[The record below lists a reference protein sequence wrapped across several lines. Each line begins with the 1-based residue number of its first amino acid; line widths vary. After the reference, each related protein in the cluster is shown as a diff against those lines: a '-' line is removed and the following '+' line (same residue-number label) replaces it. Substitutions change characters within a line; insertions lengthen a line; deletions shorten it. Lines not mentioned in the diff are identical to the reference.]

1 MALKKDNNSLGSEQE
16 KSQNEDYSLLEFKN
30 LDNKKEIESQL
41 LEVSKVDDNENGFLD
56 FGFNQSILNSL
67 KNKGYKNP
75 TPIQKAAIPELM
87 LGRDLLG
94 QAQTGTGKTAAF
106 ALPLIEKLKDNKEL
120 NAKVL
125 VMTPTREL
133 ATQVAES
140 FKSYSSESSNFKT
153 VAIYGGTD
161 YRNQISA
168 LKRKVDVVVGTPG
181 RIMDHIRQGTFK
193 IKDINCLVLDEADEM
208 LNMGF
213 LEDIEWIIDQLPEN
227 KQMVLFS
234 ATMPSEIRNI
244 AKKYLNDPAEIL
256 IKSVKKE
263 TQLISQKFLYVQRHH
278 KLDALKRILELN
290 NEGVII
296 FVRTKLLTTSIAE
309 ALENSGHTVAVLNGD
324 IPQNQRENTVD
335 RLKKGFINILVAT
348 DVAARGLDVERI
360 KLVVNYD
367 FPFDKETY
375 THRIGR
381 TGRAGRSG
389 EAILFVNQREKHF
402 LRNLENSTRTKI
414 EEINIPSNKI
424 INEKRMEKLIDNVN
438 ESSLAKDE
446 NEENKALI
454 IDVLDNLKEKY
465 SMDDSNIA
473 MAAINLVIGNKSFF
487 VNDDDSWINKQ
498 NNTDRNRSNRNSNN
512 RMRNSNRRNN
522 YQNDS
527 FETYKFNFGKFD
539 GVRVANIIFSI
550 CNSTNTNG
558 RSIGKIQIFNDYSLV
573 DLPRDLHRETK
584 NKLKKIKVRN

>member
-1 MALKKDNNSLGSEQE
+1 MALKKDSNSLGNEQE
-16 KSQNEDYSLLEFKN
+16 KSQNEDPSLLEFKN

-41 LEVSKVDDNENGFLD
+41 LEVSKGDENGFLD

-67 KNKGYKNP
+67 INKGYKNP

-106 ALPLIEKLKDNKEL
+106 ALPLIEKLTDNKEL

-256 IKSVKKE
+256 IKKC
-263 TQLISQKFLYVQRHH
+263 QK
-278 KLDALKRILELN
+278 
-290 NEGVII
+290 
-296 FVRTKLLTTSIAE
+296 
-309 ALENSGHTVAVLNGD
+309 
-324 IPQNQRENTVD
+324 
-335 RLKKGFINILVAT
+335 
-348 DVAARGLDVERI
+348 
-360 KLVVNYD
+360 
-367 FPFDKETY
+367 
-375 THRIGR
+375 
-381 TGRAGRSG
+381 
-389 EAILFVNQREKHF
+389 
-402 LRNLENSTRTKI
+402 
-414 EEINIPSNKI
+414 
-424 INEKRMEKLIDNVN
+424 
-438 ESSLAKDE
+438 
-446 NEENKALI
+446 
-454 IDVLDNLKEKY
+454 
-465 SMDDSNIA
+465 
-473 MAAINLVIGNKSFF
+473 
-487 VNDDDSWINKQ
+487 
-498 NNTDRNRSNRNSNN
+498 RNSI
-512 RMRNSNRRNN
+512 
-522 YQNDS
+522 
-527 FETYKFNFGKFD
+527 NFAK
-539 GVRVANIIFSI
+539 ISI
-550 CNSTNTNG
+550 C
-558 RSIGKIQIFNDYSLV
+558 
-573 DLPRDLHRETK
+573 TK
-584 NKLKKIKVRN
+584 AS